1 MGTGPEIE
9 IAGGGPA
16 GAAAALA
23 ALAEGSA
30 VRVFE
35 KSQFPRHKVCGEF
48 LSPEI
53 LGVFDR
59 LGVSED
65 FLALRPS
72 RIHRARLHFGR
83 RAKSWVL
90 AEPAY
95 GLSRSA
101 LDHLLL
107 SIAEKRGAEVRRAA
121 APERSGDALRIA
133 ASGRRSAAEKGSRL
147 FGFKAHFRGPCD
159 DGVDLVFFNRCYAG
173 VSAVEDGVVNIC
185 GLAPEAVLGAH
196 GFDPDR
202 LIAASPVLNER
213 ARGLSRTINWLITG
227 PVVFR
232 DAFDQPGGVYLA
244 GDALGFVDPFTGSGI
259 LGAVLTGR
267 MAGLAA
273 ARGIPPAEHLRACRR
288 ALCFQYRTA
297 GWLRR
302 IVENDW
308 AGVLASLV
316 PGKMLFEL
324 TRPRVAG

>member
-244 GDALGFVDPFTGSGI
+244 GDALGFVDPFTGWESWARCSPDAWRDWPRHAAFRLRSI
-259 LGAVLTGR
+259 CA
-267 MAGLAA
+267 LAA
-273 ARGIPPAEHLRACRR
+273 GRCAFSTARLAGCGGLWRMTGPVCWRRWCRAK
-288 ALCFQYRTA
+288 CF
-297 GWLRR
+297 
-302 IVENDW
+302 
-308 AGVLASLV
+308 SS
-316 PGKMLFEL
+316 
-324 TRPRVAG
+324 